1 MSGFS
6 PAGCYKVTMTPDGE
20 LLRRYAE
27 AGSEAAFAELV
38 QRYVDLVYSA
48 ALRQVN
54 GDVHLAHD
62 VSQAVF
68 TDLARKAAALPR
80 HRALTGWLY
89 TGAHFAATKAVRA
102 ESRRRTHEQEA
113 QAMQELLHTPA
124 PDFEW
129 EKLRPTLDKVMHE
142 LKASD
147 RDVILMRYFENRQLA
162 DIGQRLGLS
171 EDAARKRVDRALEKL
186 RAFLAKRG
194 ISATVALAGVLS
206 ANAVQIAP
214 AGLAATLTSGA
225 VAGAAGAGTTLTVLK
240 LMTMT
245 KLKLAL
251 GVVLAAGVVT
261 PLVVQHQNQTKL
273 LGRISSLQAQI
284 DELARLKAENERLAG
299 LVAQA
304 QTARL
309 LAQNEQAELLRLRNE
324 VGMLRQQTNEL
335 NGLREQNRQLRA
347 EQSRN
352 TDEQQPVPKASW
364 AFAGYATPEA
374 TISSL
379 FWALRE
385 GDTNA
390 FQAYLQGLAPD
401 MRAKIEQDAKNHGTN
416 AFASLGN
423 DETGGMTGFQLL
435 KKVPLSDDKV
445 VLEIQTMGD
454 TAPAQMILMK
464 KIGDEWKLSDMIKN

>member
-1 MSGFS
+1 
-6 PAGCYKVTMTPDGE
+6 MTPDGE

-38 QRYVDLVYSA
+38 QRHVDLVYSA

-54 GDVHLAHD
+54 GDAHLAHD

-68 TDLARKAAALPR
+68 TDLARKAATLSR

-89 TGAHFAATKAVRA
+89 TGAHFAAAKAVRS

-113 QAMQELLHTPA
+113 QAMQELLQTPA

-129 EKLRPTLDKVMHE
+129 EKLRPVLDQVMHE

-171 EDAARKRVDRALEKL
+171 EDAARKRVDRALDKL
-186 RAFLAKRG
+186 RTFLTKRG
-194 ISATVALAGVLS
+194 VTATAALAGVLS

-214 AGLAATLTSGA
+214 TGLAATLASSA
-225 VAGAAGAGTTLTVLK
+225 VAGAAGVGTTMTVLK
-240 LMTMT
+240 LMSIT
-245 KLKLAL
+245 KLKLAV

-261 PLVVQHQNQTKL
+261 PMVVQHKNQVGLVDK
-273 LGRISSLQAQI
+273 ISSLQAQI
-284 DELARLKAENERLAG
+284 DELTKLKAENERLAG
-299 LVAQA
+299 MVADA
-304 QTARL
+304 QNARL
-309 LAQNEQAELLRLRNE
+309 LADNQKAELLRLRNE
-324 VGMLRQQTNEL
+324 VGMLREQTNQM
-335 NGLREQNRQLRA
+335 NGLREQNRQLLA
-347 EQSRN
+347 QQADGAKTKSDSAKN
-352 TDEQQPVPKASW
+352 TDEQPPVPKTSW
-364 AFAGYATPEA
+364 AFSGYATPEA
-374 TISSL
+374 TLQSL

-390 FQAYLQGLAPD
+390 FQAYLQGLGPEA
-401 MRAKIEQDAKNHGTN
+401 RAKIEQDAKSRGGAN

-423 DETGGMTGFQLL
+423 DETGGMTGFQLV

-445 VLEIQTMGD
+445 VVEIQTMGD
-454 TAPAQMILMK
+454 TAPAQMILMR
-464 KIGDEWKLSDMIKN
+464 KIGDEWKLSDVIKN